1 MLEHALNRN
10 ARNTVSVWINKW
22 RNSIAVKIVAPILT
36 AFVTVLVIVNILMQ
50 WNLHEEVQKKLIADA
65 DHIAY
70 QTSYTLSA
78 TKFEDVRAAL
88 FEDLRERLDEKGFRA
103 IELLIDY
110 DLAISVGE
118 EKSNQL
124 KVQRSVDVTGPN
136 DTHILMGMNFY
147 HRPISEITRSLRR
160 DSLLKIGVPVLLIG
174 IAIATMV
181 HFILATPLQELIRAT
196 KTVSSGD
203 LSYRLG
209 VKRTDEFGQLA
220 IFFNE
225 MLHRLQIK
233 QIALSEALTDAHS
246 ANKAKSAFL
255 ANMSHELRTPLN
267 AIIGYSEIIAEEFL
281 ESGDAEHLP
290 DLHRINRAAIYLL
303 ELINDVLDLSK
314 IEAGRIDLMVEQFSL
329 ASLVQ
334 DVVETIYP
342 LIEKN
347 GNKLAVHCPLTIG
360 TMTGD
365 ITRVRQI
372 LLNLLTNAAKFTMS
386 GQVQLEVER
395 NNDFGYVP
403 AVIFRVSDTGI
414 GLSPEQMSRLFT
426 EFSQADVSTTR
437 KFGGTGL
444 GLAISQR
451 FARLMGGE
459 ITAQSELGK
468 GSSFKLALPERPP
481 LNVAQPDE
489 VQSTQGQEPV
499 MKVRG

>member
-1 MLEHALNRN
+1 MLENALNRN
-10 ARNTVSVWINKW
+10 ARNTISGWINKW

-36 AFVTVLVIVNILMQ
+36 AFVTVLFIVNMLMQ
-50 WNLHEEVQKKLIADA
+50 WNLHDEVQKKLIADA

-78 TKFEDVRAAL
+78 TKFEDVKAAL
-88 FEDLRERLDEKGFRA
+88 VEDLHERLDVKGFRG

-118 EKSNQL
+118 GKSNQL
-124 KVQRSVDVTGPN
+124 KVHRSVDVTGPN
-136 DTHILMGMNFY
+136 NTHILMGMNFY
-147 HRPISEITRSLRR
+147 HNPISEITRLLRR

-181 HFILATPLQELIRAT
+181 HFMLATPLQELIRAT
-196 KTVSSGD
+196 KMVSAGD

-209 VKRTDEFGQLA
+209 VKRTDELGQLA

-225 MLHRLQIK
+225 MLYRLQKK
-233 QIALSEALTDAHS
+233 QIALSEALTDARS

-267 AIIGYSEIIAEEFL
+267 AIIGYSEIIAEDMT
-281 ESGDAEHLP
+281 ESGGAKHIT

-314 IEAGRIDLMVEQFSL
+314 IEAGRINLMVEQFSL

-347 GNKLAVHCPLTIG
+347 GNKLVVQCPLTIG

-386 GQVQLEVER
+386 GQVQFDVER
-395 NNDFGYVP
+395 VDDFGSMPV
-403 AVIFRVSDTGI
+403 VTFSVRDTGI

-426 EFSQADVSTTR
+426 EFSQADVSITR

-451 FARLMGGE
+451 FAHLMGGE
-459 ITAQSELGK
+459 ITAESELGK
-468 GSSFKLALPERPP
+468 GSRFKLVLPERPSLVVPQPEEVP
-481 LNVAQPDE
+481 LGN
-489 VQSTQGQEPV
+489 GQEPV
-499 MKVRG
+499 LTLRS